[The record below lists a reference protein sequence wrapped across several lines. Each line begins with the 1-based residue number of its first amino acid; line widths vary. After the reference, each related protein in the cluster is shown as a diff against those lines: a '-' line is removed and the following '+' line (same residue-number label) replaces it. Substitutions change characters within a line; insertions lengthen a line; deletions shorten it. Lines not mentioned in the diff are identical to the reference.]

1 MGECLIQTSSHNLK
15 DDVENGIDRLGHILT
30 GCCCFLCI
38 KKNKKKRDQQ
48 EQHEQQEQQE
58 QQEQLR
64 LLVVTQQNLF

>member
-38 KKNKKKRDQQ
+38 KKNKTKTLSTR
-48 EQHEQQEQQE
+48 
-58 QQEQLR
+58 
-64 LLVVTQQNLF
+64 TT